1 MGKVKMHATGVDAI
15 AAERSRQI
23 NDEGWTFEHDDMHH
37 TPEELEL
44 VAACYALPPSLRGS
58 KMVPVVFDH
67 TGGPIGTSEVMI
79 EVPELWPPR
88 WAGMWWKPSDDRQRD
103 LEKAGALLAAAWDMR
118 CRAFTCHGCA
128 DVEACEFAWD
138 LYNLDGDCLAVK

>member
-44 VAACYALPPSLRGS
+44 VAACYATPPSLRGS
-58 KMVPVVFDH
+58 KMVPAVFDH
-67 TGGPIGTSEVMI
+67 TGGPREGGAMV
-79 EVPELWPPR
+79 EVPGLWPPR
-88 WAGMWWKPSDDRQRD
+88 WAGMWWEPSEERQRD
-103 LEKAGALLAAAWDMR
+103 LEKAGALIAAAWDMR
-118 CRAFTCHGCA
+118 RRGYTCHGCA
-128 DVEACEFAWD
+128 DAATCEFAWD
-138 LYNLDGDCLAVK
+138 WYNLDGDCLAAK